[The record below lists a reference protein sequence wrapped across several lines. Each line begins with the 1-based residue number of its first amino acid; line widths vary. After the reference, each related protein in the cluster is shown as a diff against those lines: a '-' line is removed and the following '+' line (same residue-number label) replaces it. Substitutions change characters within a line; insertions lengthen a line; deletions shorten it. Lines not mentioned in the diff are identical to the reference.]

1 MLIKYLYILNAMRPL
16 ENHIFELLMLVIPLI
31 WLWILLL
38 SANDGHTR
46 TKRRSY

>member
-16 ENHIFELLMLVIPLI
+16 ENHIFELLMLVIPLV

-46 TKRRSY
+46 TKRRDS

>member
-16 ENHIFELLMLVIPLI
+16 ENHIFELLMLVIPLL

-38 SANDGHTR
+38 STNDENTR
-46 TKRRSY
+46 SKKRNS

>member
-16 ENHIFELLMLVIPLI
+16 ENHIFELLMLVIPLV

-38 SANDGHTR
+38 STNEKNVR
-46 TKRRSY
+46 TERRDS